1 MKSVSLRLICYCISY
16 RMPSKWALSAV
27 IYYIKIDNKT
37 QIQRP
42 NFRNA
47 RNMCV
52 DGLNHLAWPG
62 LVCLGFGF
70 GFGYGCGFGF
80 GFDTRLGSGPIAPKS
95 CLWGSVF
102 FGSLCVCVE
111 SPLTLRFFIVL
122 LSCRCCLLLNL
133 NFEWCARKTDGYF
146 LKMRMYSRKANEI
159 ILIIN
164 Y

>member
-1 MKSVSLRLICYCISY
+1 
-16 RMPSKWALSAV
+16 MPSKWALSAV

-52 DGLNHLAWPG
+52 DGLNHLAGHGLCSG

-80 GFDTRLGSGPIAPKS
+80 GFDTRLGSGSIAPKS

-102 FGSLCVCVE
+102 FWFGSLCVCVE

-164 Y
+164 YYAILCDLFLM